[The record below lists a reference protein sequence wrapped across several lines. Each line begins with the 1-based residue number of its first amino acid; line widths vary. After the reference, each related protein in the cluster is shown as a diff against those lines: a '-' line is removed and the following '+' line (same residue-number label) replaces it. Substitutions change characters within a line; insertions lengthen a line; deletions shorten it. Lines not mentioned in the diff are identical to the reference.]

1 MRSKGY
7 DMITILARIFIKDRK
22 NIKEMNVR
30 HAYGVLCGAFGIFLN
45 LILFGIKLAAGALS
59 GSVAIT
65 ADAFNNLSDAGSSVV
80 SMVGFKMAGQK
91 PDPEHPFGHGRIE
104 YITGLV
110 VSMIIIL
117 MGVELLKSSVE
128 KIINPEPPAISPVVV
143 VILLVSIIVKLYM
156 YMYNSKISKL
166 IGSTAM
172 KATALDSFTDSI
184 ATLVVLACGLIGHY
198 TGLYLDGLCGLAVS
212 AFVLYAGISSAKDT
226 IDPLLGSK
234 PSEEYVKAIEKFVT
248 SFEDVIGIHD
258 LVVHDYGP
266 GRIMV
271 SLHAE
276 VSADRNILDVH
287 DTIDNIE
294 RRINEALGCSCV
306 IHMDPVVV
314 NDPATDRM
322 RRLCDL
328 IAKSVDERFTT
339 HDFRMVK
346 GPSHTN
352 LIFDV
357 VAPFDCKLSET
368 EIKNTICAK
377 VESLPGSHYAVIQVD
392 RPYC

>member
-1 MRSKGY
+1 
-7 DMITILARIFIKDRK
+7 MISLLARLFIKDHENTQEAR
-22 NIKEMNVR
+22 VR
-30 HAYGVLCGAFGIFLN
+30 HAYGVLCGAFGVFLN
-45 LILFGIKLAAGALS
+45 IILFSVKFAAGLIS

-80 SMVGFKMAGQK
+80 TMVGFKMAGQK

-104 YITGLV
+104 YVTGLV
-110 VSMIIIL
+110 VSMIIIVMGFEL
-117 MGVELLKSSVE
+117 MKSSYD
-128 KIINPEPPAISPVVV
+128 KIVTPQLPQLTPLVAG
-143 VILLVSIIVKLYM
+143 ILVFSIIVKLYM
-156 YMYNSKISKL
+156 YHYNTKTSKE
-166 IGSTAM
+166 IGSAAM

-184 ATLVVLACGLIGHY
+184 ATLVVLACALIGYY
-198 TGLYLDGLCGLAVS
+198 TGIAIDGWCGMAVS
-212 AFVLYAGISSAKDT
+212 LFVLYAGITAAKDT

-234 PSEEYVKAIEKFVT
+234 PSKEYVDAIEKFVC
-248 SFEDVIGIHD
+248 SYDDVVGIHD

-266 GRIMV
+266 GRVMI

-276 VSADRNILDVH
+276 VPADRNIVDVH

-294 RRINEALGCSCV
+294 HKINETLGCQCV

-322 RRLCDL
+322 RRLALL
-328 IAKSVDERFTT
+328 IAKSVDERFTI

-357 VAPFDCKLSET
+357 VAPFDCKLSED
-368 EIKNTICAK
+368 EIRNTICAK
-377 VESLPGSHYAVIQVD
+377 VQSLPGNHFAVIDVD
-392 RPYC
+392 RPFV

>member
-1 MRSKGY
+1 
-7 DMITILARIFIKDRK
+7 MINLLASILIKDHTNVADVR
-22 NIKEMNVR
+22 VR

-45 LILFGIKLAAGALS
+45 IILFAIKLAAGLIS

-80 SMVGFKMAGQK
+80 TMVGFKMAGQK

-104 YITGLV
+104 YVTGLV

-117 MGVELLKSSVE
+117 MGFELLKSSID
-128 KIINPEPPAISPVVV
+128 KIVHPELPVLTPLVAG
-143 VILLVSIIVKLYM
+143 ILVVSILVKLYM
-156 YMYNSKISKL
+156 FFYNKQTSEMIS
-166 IGSTAM
+166 SSAM
-172 KATALDSFTDSI
+172 RATAIDSFSDSI
-184 ATLVVLACGLIGHY
+184 STLVVLACSLIGYY
-198 TGLYLDGLCGLAVS
+198 TGAAIDGWCGLVVS
-212 AFVLYAGISSAKDT
+212 LFVLYAGLSAAKDT

-234 PSEEYVKAIEKFVT
+234 PSKEYVDAIEKFVT
-248 SFEDVIGIHD
+248 SYDDVIGIHD

-266 GRIMV
+266 GRMMI

-276 VSADRNILDVH
+276 VPADRDILDVH

-294 RRINEALGCSCV
+294 RRINEKLGCACV

-314 NDPATDRM
+314 NDDATDRM
-322 RRLCDL
+322 KRLCML
-328 IAKSVDERFTT
+328 IAKSVDERFTI

-357 VAPFDCKLSET
+357 VAPFDCKLT
-368 EIKNTICAK
+368 EEEIRNTICAK
-377 VESLPGSHYAVIQVD
+377 VESLPGNHYAVVEVD
-392 RPYC
+392 RPFV

>member
-1 MRSKGY
+1 
-7 DMITILARIFIKDRK
+7 MIAILARMLIKGYK
-22 NIKEMNVR
+22 NTSDTRVR
-30 HAYGVLCGAFGIFLN
+30 HAYGVLCGAVGVFLN
-45 LILFGIKLAAGALS
+45 IVLFGIKLAAGMIA

-65 ADAFNNLSDAGSSVV
+65 ADAFNNLSDAGSSIVT
-80 SMVGFKMAGQK
+80 MVGFKMAGQK

-104 YITGLV
+104 YVTGLV

-128 KIINPEPPAISPVVV
+128 KIRHPSLPVLTPVVA
-143 VILLVSIIVKLYM
+143 VILICSIIVKLYM
-156 YMYNSKISKL
+156 YMYNSKTGDMIAS
-166 IGSTAM
+166 SAM

-184 ATLVVLACGLIGHY
+184 ATLAVLACSLVSHY
-198 TGLYLDGLCGLAVS
+198 TGYCVDGWCGLAVS
-212 AFVLYAGISSAKDT
+212 GFVLYAGISAAKDT

-234 PSEEYVKAIEKFVT
+234 PSSEYVEAIEKFVT
-248 SFEDVIGIHD
+248 SYDDIIGIHD

-266 GRIMV
+266 GRIMI

-276 VSADRNILDVH
+276 VPANRNILDVH
-287 DTIDNIE
+287 DTIDNVE
-294 RRINEALGCSCV
+294 RRINDTLGCQCV

-322 RRLCDL
+322 KRLCQL
-328 IAKSVDERFTT
+328 IAKSVDEKFTI

-357 VAPFDCKLSET
+357 VAPFDCKLSEE
-368 EIKNTICAK
+368 EIRNTICAK
-377 VESLPGSHYAVIQVD
+377 VESLPGNHYAVIEID
-392 RPYC
+392 RPYV

>member
-1 MRSKGY
+1 
-7 DMITILARIFIKDRK
+7 MISILSMIFIKERK
-22 NIKEMNVR
+22 NMTDGRVR
-30 HAYGVLCGAFGIFLN
+30 RAYGVLCGAFGIFLN
-45 LILFGIKLAAGALS
+45 VMLFGIKLAAGLIS
-59 GSVAIT
+59 GSVAII

-104 YITGLV
+104 YITGFI

-117 MGVELLKSSVE
+117 MGFELMKTSIS
-128 KIINPEPPAISPVVV
+128 KIRTPEMPEFTPIVAG
-143 VILLVSIIVKLYM
+143 ILILSIIVKLYM
-156 YMYNSKISKL
+156 YFYNTKIGKKINSA
-166 IGSTAM
+166 AM
-172 KATALDSFTDSI
+172 NATALDSFSDSI
-184 ATLVVLACGLIGHY
+184 ATLVVLACSLISYY
-198 TGLYLDGLCGLAVS
+198 TGAVIDGWCGLAVS
-212 AFVLYAGISSAKDT
+212 FFVLSAGISAAKDT

-234 PSEEYVKAIEKFVT
+234 PSPEYVEAIEKFVT
-248 SFEDVIGIHD
+248 SYKDVIGIHD

-266 GRIMV
+266 GRIMI

-276 VSADRNILDVH
+276 VPADRNILDVH

-294 RRINEALGCSCV
+294 RRINEKLGCSCV

-322 RRLCDL
+322 KRLCML
-328 IAKSVDERFTT
+328 IAKSVDERFTI

-357 VAPFDCKLSET
+357 VAPFDCRLSE
-368 EIKNTICAK
+368 EAIKNTISAK
-377 VESLPGSHYAVIQVD
+377 IESLPGNHFAVIDVD
-392 RPYC
+392 RPFV

>member
-1 MRSKGY
+1 M
-7 DMITILARIFIKDRK
+7 TELLARIFIKDR
-22 NIKEMNVR
+22 NNTTDARVR
-30 HAYGVLCGAFGIFLN
+30 HAYGVLCGAFGVFLN
-45 LILFGIKLAAGALS
+45 IILFGVKFAAGLIS

-80 SMVGFKMAGQK
+80 TMVGFRMAGQK

-104 YITGLV
+104 YVTGLV

-117 MGVELLKSSVE
+117 MGFELLKTSYE
-128 KIINPEPPAISPVVV
+128 KIRHPELPQLTPLVAG
-143 VILLVSIIVKLYM
+143 ILIFSIIVKLYM
-156 YMYNSKISKL
+156 YHYNTKTGEKIS
-166 IGSTAM
+166 SAAM
-172 KATALDSFTDSI
+172 RATALDSFTDSI
-184 ATLVVLACGLIGHY
+184 ATLVVLACALIGY
-198 TGLYLDGLCGLAVS
+198 YFGVAIDGWCGLAVS

-234 PSEEYVKAIEKFVT
+234 PSEEYVETIEKFVT
-248 SFEDVIGIHD
+248 SYDDVIGIHD

-266 GRIMV
+266 GRVMI

-276 VSADRNILDVH
+276 VPANRNIVEVH

-294 RRINEALGCSCV
+294 HRINEALGCQCV

-314 NDPATDRM
+314 GDPAIDRM
-322 RRLCDL
+322 RRLCLL
-328 IAKSVDERFTT
+328 IAKSVDERFTI

-357 VAPFDCKLSET
+357 VAPFDCKLSEE

-377 VESLPGSHYAVIQVD
+377 VMSLPGNHFAVVDVD
-392 RPYC
+392 RPMV

>member
-1 MRSKGY
+1 M
-7 DMITILARIFIKDRK
+7 TELLARIFIKDRH
-22 NIKEMNVR
+22 NTTDMRVR
-30 HAYGVLCGAFGIFLN
+30 HAYGVLCGAFGVFLN
-45 LILFGIKLAAGALS
+45 IVLFGVKFAAGLIS

-80 SMVGFKMAGQK
+80 TMVGFKMAGQK

-104 YITGLV
+104 YVTGLV

-117 MGVELLKSSVE
+117 MGFELLKSSYE
-128 KIINPEPPAISPVVV
+128 KIRHPELPQLTPLVAG
-143 VILLVSIIVKLYM
+143 ILIFSIIVKLYM
-156 YMYNSKISKL
+156 YYYNTKTGEKIS
-166 IGSTAM
+166 SAAM
-172 KATALDSFTDSI
+172 RATALDSFTDSI
-184 ATLVVLACGLIGHY
+184 ATLVVLACALIGY
-198 TGLYLDGLCGLAVS
+198 YFGVAIDGWCGLAVS

-226 IDPLLGSK
+226 IDPLLGSM
-234 PSEEYVKAIEKFVT
+234 PSKEYVETIEKFVT
-248 SFEDVIGIHD
+248 SYDDVIGIHD

-266 GRIMV
+266 GRVMI

-276 VSADRNILDVH
+276 VPANRNIVEVH

-294 RRINEALGCSCV
+294 HRINEALGCQCV

-314 NDPATDRM
+314 GDPAIDRM
-322 RRLCDL
+322 RRLCLL
-328 IAKSVDERFTT
+328 IAKSVDERFTI

-357 VAPFDCKLSET
+357 VAPFDCKLSEE
-368 EIKNTICAK
+368 EIRNTICAK
-377 VESLPGSHYAVIQVD
+377 VESLPGNHFAVIDVD
-392 RPYC
+392 RPFV

>member
-1 MRSKGY
+1 
-7 DMITILARIFIKDRK
+7 MIRLLARIFIKNHK
-22 NIKEMNVR
+22 NTEDAAVR
-30 HAYGVLCGAFGIFLN
+30 HSYGVLSGAVGIFFN
-45 LILFGIKLAAGALS
+45 ICLFTVKFFAGMIS

-80 SMVGFKMAGQK
+80 TMVGFKMAGQK

-104 YITGLV
+104 YVTGLV

-117 MGVELLKSSVE
+117 MGVELLKSSYD
-128 KIINPEPPAISPVVV
+128 KIRHPELPVLTPLVAGILIISIV
-143 VILLVSIIVKLYM
+143 VKLYM
-156 YMYNSKISKL
+156 YHYNTSLGEKFAS
-166 IGSTAM
+166 SAM
-172 KATALDSFTDSI
+172 KATAMDSFTDSV
-184 ATLVVLACGLIGHY
+184 ATLTVLACSLIGYY
-198 TGLYLDGLCGLAVS
+198 TGLCIDGWCGLAVS
-212 AFVLYAGISSAKDT
+212 FFVLYAGISSAKDT

-234 PSEEYVKAIEKFVT
+234 PSREYVKAIEKFVM
-248 SFEDVIGIHD
+248 SYDEVIGIHD

-266 GRIMV
+266 GRVMI

-294 RRINEALGCSCV
+294 RRINETLGCQCV
-306 IHMDPVVV
+306 IHMDPVVTGDEMT
-314 NDPATDRM
+314 NRM
-322 RRLCDL
+322 KRLAEL
-328 IAKSVDERFTT
+328 IAKSVDERFTI

-357 VAPFDCKLSET
+357 VAPFDCRLSEE
-368 EIKNTICAK
+368 EIKNTIKSK
-377 VESLPGSHYAVIQVD
+377 VESLPGNHYAVIEVD
-392 RPYC
+392 RPYV

>member
-1 MRSKGY
+1 
-7 DMITILARIFIKDRK
+7 MISALARIFIKEHENTQDVH
-22 NIKEMNVR
+22 VR
-30 HAYGVLCGAFGIFLN
+30 HAYGVLCGAFGVFLN
-45 LILFGIKLAAGALS
+45 IILFGIKFAAGLIS
-59 GSVAIT
+59 GSVSIT

-80 SMVGFKMAGQK
+80 TMVGFKMAGQK

-104 YITGLV
+104 YVTGLV
-110 VSMIIIL
+110 VSMIIIV
-117 MGVELLKSSVE
+117 MGFELLKSSIE
-128 KIINPEPPAISPVVV
+128 KIMHPTLPQLTPLVAG
-143 VILLVSIIVKLYM
+143 ILVLSIIVKLYM
-156 YMYNSKISKL
+156 YMYNTKTGEK
-166 IGSTAM
+166 IGSAAM
-172 KATALDSFTDSI
+172 RATALDSFTDSI
-184 ATLVVLACGLIGHY
+184 ATLVVLACALIGYY
-198 TGLYLDGLCGLAVS
+198 TNVTIDGWCGLAVS
-212 AFVLYAGISSAKDT
+212 LFVLYAGLSSAKDT

-234 PSEEYVKAIEKFVT
+234 PSKEYVDAIEKFVV
-248 SFEDVIGIHD
+248 SYDDVIGIHD

-266 GRIMV
+266 GRVMI

-276 VSADRNILDVH
+276 VPANRNIVEVH

-294 RRINEALGCSCV
+294 HKINETLGCQCV

-322 RRLCDL
+322 RRLCVL
-328 IAKSVDERFTT
+328 IAKSVDERFTI

-357 VAPFDCKLSET
+357 VAPFDCKLSED

-377 VESLPGSHYAVIQVD
+377 VESLPGNHFAVIDVD
-392 RPYC
+392 RPFV

>member
-1 MRSKGY
+1 M
-7 DMITILARIFIKDRK
+7 TELLAKIFIKDR
-22 NIKEMNVR
+22 NNTNDARVR
-30 HAYGVLCGAFGIFLN
+30 HAYGVLCGAFGVFLN
-45 LILFGIKLAAGALS
+45 IMLFGVKFAAGLIS

-80 SMVGFKMAGQK
+80 TMVGFKMAGQK

-104 YITGLV
+104 YVTGLV

-117 MGVELLKSSVE
+117 MGFELIKSSYE
-128 KIINPEPPAISPVVV
+128 KILHPELPQLTPLVAG
-143 VILLVSIIVKLYM
+143 ILIFSIIVKLYM
-156 YMYNSKISKL
+156 YRYNTKTGEKIASA
-166 IGSTAM
+166 AM
-172 KATALDSFTDSI
+172 RATALDSFTDSI
-184 ATLVVLACGLIGHY
+184 ATLVVLACALIGY
-198 TGLYLDGLCGLAVS
+198 YFGVAVDGWCGLAVS

-234 PSEEYVKAIEKFVT
+234 PSEEYVETIEKFVT
-248 SFEDVIGIHD
+248 SYDDVIGIHD

-266 GRIMV
+266 GRVMI

-276 VSADRNILDVH
+276 VPANRNIVEVH

-294 RRINEALGCSCV
+294 HRINEALGCQCV

-314 NDPATDRM
+314 GDPAIDRM
-322 RRLCDL
+322 RRLCLL
-328 IAKSVDERFTT
+328 IAKSVDERFTI

-357 VAPFDCKLSET
+357 VAPFDCRLSEE
-368 EIKNTICAK
+368 EIKNTICSK
-377 VESLPGSHYAVIQVD
+377 VESLPGNHYAVVEVD
-392 RPYC
+392 RPYT

>member
-1 MRSKGY
+1 
-7 DMITILARIFIKDRK
+7 MIGILSNIFIKNRENTQDAG
-22 NIKEMNVR
+22 VR
-30 HAYGVLCGAFGIFLN
+30 RAYGVLCGAFGVFLN
-45 LILFGIKLAAGALS
+45 IILFGIKLTAGFIA

-65 ADAFNNLSDAGSSVV
+65 ADAFNNLSDAGSSIVT
-80 SMVGFKMAGQK
+80 MVGFKMAGQR

-117 MGVELLKSSVE
+117 MGFELLKSSID
-128 KIINPEPPAISPVVV
+128 KIRHPEPPVLSPVVAI
-143 VILLVSIIVKLYM
+143 ILIVSIIVKLYM
-156 YMYNSKISKL
+156 YYYNSDISKR
-166 IGSTAM
+166 ISSSAM

-184 ATLVVLACGLIGHY
+184 ATLVVLSCALIGHY
-198 TGLYLDGLCGLAVS
+198 SGYSIDGWCGLAVS
-212 AFVLYAGISSAKDT
+212 AFVLYAGLSSAKDT

-234 PSEEYVKAIEKFVT
+234 PSKEYVDAIERFVT
-248 SFEDVIGIHD
+248 SYEDVIGIHD

-266 GRIMV
+266 GRIMI

-276 VSADRNILDVH
+276 VPADRNILDVH

-294 RRINEALGCSCV
+294 RRINETLGCSCV

-314 NDPATDRM
+314 NDDATDRM
-322 RRLCDL
+322 KQLCLL
-328 IAKSVDERFTT
+328 IAKSVDEKFTI

-357 VAPFDCKLSET
+357 VAPFDCKLSED
-368 EIKNTICAK
+368 EIRNTICAK
-377 VESLPGSHYAVIQVD
+377 VESLPGNHYAVIEID
-392 RPYC
+392 RPYV

>member
-1 MRSKGY
+1 
-7 DMITILARIFIKDRK
+7 MIRILTNIFIKDHE
-22 NIKEMNVR
+22 NTENAGVR
-30 HAYGVLCGAFGIFLN
+30 RAYGVLCGAFGVFLN
-45 LILFGIKLAAGALS
+45 IVLFAIKFTAGFIS

-80 SMVGFKMAGQK
+80 TMVGFKMAGQK

-117 MGVELLKSSVE
+117 MGFELLKSSID
-128 KIINPEPPAISPVVV
+128 KIRNPEPPSLTPMVAI
-143 VILLVSIIVKLYM
+143 ILIVSIIVKLYM
-156 YMYNSKISKL
+156 YYYNTVISKKIS
-166 IGSTAM
+166 SSAM

-184 ATLVVLACGLIGHY
+184 ATLVVLACALIGHY
-198 TGLYLDGLCGLAVS
+198 TGHVLDGWCGLAVS
-212 AFVLYAGISSAKDT
+212 AFVLYAGLSSAKDT

-234 PSEEYVKAIEKFVT
+234 PSKEYVDAIEKFVT
-248 SFEDVIGIHD
+248 SYEDVIGIHD

-266 GRIMV
+266 GRIMI

-276 VSADRNILDVH
+276 VPADRNILDVH

-294 RRINEALGCSCV
+294 RRINETLGCSCV

-314 NDPATDRM
+314 NDDATDRM
-322 RRLCDL
+322 KRLCLL
-328 IAKSVDERFTT
+328 IAKSVDEDFTI

-357 VAPFDCKLSET
+357 VAPYDCKLSED
-368 EIKNTICAK
+368 EIRNTICAK
-377 VESLPGSHYAVIQVD
+377 VESLPGNHYAVIEID
-392 RPYC
+392 RPYV

>member
-1 MRSKGY
+1 
-7 DMITILARIFIKDRK
+7 MISILTNIFIKDHE
-22 NIKEMNVR
+22 NTENAGVR
-30 HAYGVLCGAFGIFLN
+30 RAYGVLCGAFGVFLN
-45 LILFGIKLAAGALS
+45 IVLFSIKFTAGFIS

-65 ADAFNNLSDAGSSVV
+65 ADAFNNLSDAGSSIVT
-80 SMVGFKMAGQK
+80 MVGFKMAGQK

-104 YITGLV
+104 YVTGLV

-117 MGVELLKSSVE
+117 MGFELLKSSID
-128 KIINPEPPAISPVVV
+128 KIRHPEPPSLTPIVAI
-143 VILLVSIIVKLYM
+143 ILVVSIIVKLYM
-156 YMYNSKISKL
+156 YYYNTVISKKIS
-166 IGSTAM
+166 SSAM

-184 ATLVVLACGLIGHY
+184 ATLVVLACALIGHY
-198 TGLYLDGLCGLAVS
+198 TGHVIDGWCGLAVS
-212 AFVLYAGISSAKDT
+212 AFVLYAGLSSAKDT

-234 PSEEYVKAIEKFVT
+234 PSKEYVDAIERFVT
-248 SFEDVIGIHD
+248 SYEDVIGIHD

-266 GRIMV
+266 GRIMI

-276 VSADRNILDVH
+276 VPADRNILDVH

-294 RRINEALGCSCV
+294 RRINETLGCSCV

-314 NDPATDRM
+314 NDDATDRM
-322 RRLCDL
+322 KRLCQL
-328 IAKSVDERFTT
+328 IAKSVDEDFTI

-357 VAPFDCKLSET
+357 VAPFDCKLSED
-368 EIKNTICAK
+368 EIRNTICAK
-377 VESLPGSHYAVIQVD
+377 VESLPGNHYAVIEID
-392 RPYC
+392 RPYV

>member
-1 MRSKGY
+1 
-7 DMITILARIFIKDRK
+7 MINLLSRIFIKDR
-22 NIKEMNVR
+22 NNTGDTRVR
-30 HAYGVLCGAFGIFLN
+30 HAYGVLCGAFGVFLN
-45 LILFGIKLAAGALS
+45 IILFGVKFAAGLIS

-80 SMVGFKMAGQK
+80 TMVGFKMAGQK

-104 YITGLV
+104 YVTGLI
-110 VSMIIIL
+110 VSMIIVV
-117 MGVELLKSSVE
+117 MGFELLKSSFE
-128 KIINPEPPAISPVVV
+128 KIMHPELPKLTPLVAG
-143 VILLVSIIVKLYM
+143 ILLISIIVKLYM
-156 YMYNSKISKL
+156 YYYNTKTGEKIASA
-166 IGSTAM
+166 AM
-172 KATALDSFTDSI
+172 RATALDSFTDSI
-184 ATLVVLACGLIGHY
+184 ATLVVLACALIGHY
-198 TGLYLDGLCGLAVS
+198 FGVTIDGWCGLAVS

-234 PSEEYVKAIEKFVT
+234 PSKEYVEAIEKFVV
-248 SFEDVIGIHD
+248 SYDDVIGIHD

-266 GRIMV
+266 GRVMI

-276 VSADRNILDVH
+276 VLADRNINDVH

-294 RRINEALGCSCV
+294 RRINETLGCSCV
-306 IHMDPVVV
+306 IHMDPVVAG
-314 NDPATDRM
+314 DPATDRM
-322 RRLCDL
+322 KRLCML
-328 IAKSVDERFTT
+328 IAKSVDERFTI

-357 VAPFDCKLSET
+357 VAPFDCKLSEE

-377 VESLPGSHYAVIQVD
+377 VESLPGNHFAVVDVD
-392 RPYC
+392 RPFV

>member
-1 MRSKGY
+1 MV
-7 DMITILARIFIKDRK
+7 TLLAKVFIKDYR
-22 NIKEMNVR
+22 NTRDTAVR

-45 LILFGIKLAAGALS
+45 IILFGIKFSAGIIS
-59 GSVAIT
+59 GSVSIT
-65 ADAFNNLSDAGSSVV
+65 ADAFNNLSDAGSSIV

-104 YITGLV
+104 YVTGLI

-117 MGVELLKSSVE
+117 MGFELLKSSIE
-128 KIINPEPPAISPVVV
+128 KIIDPELPEFTPIVAI
-143 VILLVSIIVKLYM
+143 ILIVSIIIKLYM
-156 YMYNSKISKL
+156 FLYNRATAKK
-166 IGSTAM
+166 IGSGAL
-172 KATALDSFTDSI
+172 KATALDSFTDSL
-184 ATLVVLACGLIGHY
+184 ATLVVLACALIGHY
-198 TGLYLDGLCGLAVS
+198 TGLAIDGWCGLLVS
-212 AFVLYAGISSAKDT
+212 GFVLYAGISSAKDT

-234 PSEEYVKAIEKFVT
+234 PSKEYVDKIEKFVM
-248 SFEDVIGIHD
+248 SYDDVIGIHD

-266 GRIMV
+266 GRIMI

-276 VSADRNILDVH
+276 VRADRNIIDVH

-294 RRINEALGCSCV
+294 RRLNETLGCSCV
-306 IHMDPVVV
+306 IHMDPVVAG
-314 NDPATDRM
+314 DAMTERM
-322 RRLCDL
+322 KRLCYL
-328 IAKSVDERFTT
+328 IAKSVDERFTI

-357 VAPFDCKLSET
+357 VAPFDCKLTED

-377 VESLPGSHYAVIQVD
+377 VESLPGSHYAVVQVD
-392 RPYC
+392 RPFV

>member
-1 MRSKGY
+1 
-7 DMITILARIFIKDRK
+7 MISLLAKLFIKDRE
-22 NIKEMNVR
+22 NTQEARVR
-30 HAYGVLCGAFGIFLN
+30 HAYGVLCGAFGVFLN
-45 LILFGIKLAAGALS
+45 IILFGVKLAAGLIS

-80 SMVGFKMAGQK
+80 TMVGFKMAGQK

-104 YITGLV
+104 YVTGLV

-117 MGVELLKSSVE
+117 MGFELLKTSVE
-128 KIINPEPPAISPVVV
+128 KIIHPATVQLTPLVAA
-143 VILLVSIIVKLYM
+143 ILVFSIIIKLYM
-156 YMYNSKISKL
+156 YRYNSKTGAQ
-166 IGSTAM
+166 IGSAAM

-184 ATLVVLACGLIGHY
+184 ATLVVLASALVGYY
-198 TGLYLDGLCGLAVS
+198 TGAAVDGWCGLAVS
-212 AFVLYAGISSAKDT
+212 LFVLYAGISSAKDT

-234 PSEEYVKAIEKFVT
+234 PSKEYVEAIEKFVV
-248 SFEDVIGIHD
+248 SYDDVIGIHD

-266 GRIMV
+266 GRVMI

-276 VSADRNILDVH
+276 VNADRNIVEVH

-294 RRINEALGCSCV
+294 HKINETLGCQCV

-322 RRLCDL
+322 KRLCVL
-328 IAKSVDERFTT
+328 IAKSVDERFTI

-357 VAPFDCKLSET
+357 VAPFDCKLSED
-368 EIKNTICAK
+368 EIRNTICAK
-377 VESLPGSHYAVIQVD
+377 VESLPGNHYAVIDVD
-392 RPYC
+392 RPFV